1 MKDDYFTILFTNLV
15 ESGQLDSETAK
26 KLLQQILK
34 ILNEENETSDKR

>member
-1 MKDDYFTILFTNLV
+1 MKDDYFTILFAKLV

-34 ILNEENETSDKR
+34 ILNEENETPDNR

>member
-1 MKDDYFTILFTNLV
+1 MTILQYFLQLV

-34 ILNEENETSDKR
+34 ILNEENETPDKR